1 MYKSNVIILV
11 CVKGFNKKNRNNVSE
26 KKKAPTFVK
35 NINPKIETMAYVIND
50 DCTACGTC
58 IDECPVEAISEG
70 DIYVIDPDECTD
82 CGACADVCPVE
93 AIHPE

>member
-1 MYKSNVIILV
+1 
-11 CVKGFNKKNRNNVSE
+11 VKGFNKKNANNVYR
-26 KKKAPTFVK
+26 KKKAPTFVAI
-35 NINPKIETMAYVIND
+35 INSKFETMAYVIND

-58 IDECPVEAISEG
+58 IDECPVEAITEG